1 MHTPVFAAE
10 KGRAQRAPKGDD
22 MSESPRAADTAPVG
36 NPAATRPATEAQPRK
51 VITDPRE
58 IAAIVMAQMGVVNAK
73 KEDLAKAIKTLTD
86 MTQQLVVAY
95 AQQARFIERLAQRA
109 KALEV
114 KPNGSEPSQRAA

>member
-1 MHTPVFAAE
+1 MNEPAKAA
-10 KGRAQRAPKGDD
+10 Q
-22 MSESPRAADTAPVG
+22 TAPAP
-36 NPAATRPATEAQPRK
+36 NPAATPPAAEAQPRK

-73 KEDLAKAIKTLTD
+73 KEDLAKAITTLTD

>member
-1 MHTPVFAAE
+1 MNEPAKAA
-10 KGRAQRAPKGDD
+10 Q
-22 MSESPRAADTAPVG
+22 TAPA
-36 NPAATRPATEAQPRK
+36 PTSAATPASEAQPRK

-73 KEDLAKAIKTLTD
+73 KEDLAKTITTLTD

-109 KALEV
+109 KVLEV
-114 KPNGSEPSQRAA
+114 KPNGGEPSQRAA

>member
-1 MHTPVFAAE
+1 MNEPIKAA
-10 KGRAQRAPKGDD
+10 
-22 MSESPRAADTAPVG
+22 AATTAPAP
-36 NPAATRPATEAQPRK
+36 NPATTPSAAEAQPRK

>member
-1 MHTPVFAAE
+1 MNEPIKAA
-10 KGRAQRAPKGDD
+10 
-22 MSESPRAADTAPVG
+22 AATTAPAPT
-36 NPAATRPATEAQPRK
+36 PAATPSAAEAQPRK

-114 KPNGSEPSQRAA
+114 KPNGGEPSQRAA

>member
-1 MHTPVFAAE
+1 MNESMKSAA
-10 KGRAQRAPKGDD
+10 
-22 MSESPRAADTAPVG
+22 TAPAPLAT
-36 NPAATRPATEAQPRK
+36 PAATPPATEAQPRK

-73 KEDLAKAIKTLTD
+73 KEELAKAIKTLTD

-95 AQQARFIERLAQRA
+95 AQQARFIERLAERA

-114 KPNGSEPSQRAA
+114 KPNGSQPSQRAA

>member
-1 MHTPVFAAE
+1 MNEPIKAA
-10 KGRAQRAPKGDD
+10 
-22 MSESPRAADTAPVG
+22 AATTAPAPT
-36 NPAATRPATEAQPRK
+36 PAATPASEAQSRK

>member
-1 MHTPVFAAE
+1 MKSAA
-10 KGRAQRAPKGDD
+10 
-22 MSESPRAADTAPVG
+22 TAPAPLAT
-36 NPAATRPATEAQPRK
+36 PAATPPATEAQPRK

-73 KEDLAKAIKTLTD
+73 KEELAKAIKTLTD

-95 AQQARFIERLAQRA
+95 AQQARFIERLAERA

-114 KPNGSEPSQRAA
+114 KPNGSQPSQRAA

>member
-1 MHTPVFAAE
+1 MNESMKSAA
-10 KGRAQRAPKGDD
+10 
-22 MSESPRAADTAPVG
+22 TAPAPLAT
-36 NPAATRPATEAQPRK
+36 PAATPPATEAQPRK

-73 KEDLAKAIKTLTD
+73 KEELATAVKTMNDL
-86 MTQQLVVAY
+86 TQQLVMAY

-109 KALEV
+109 KTLEV

>member
-1 MHTPVFAAE
+1 MNEPVKAA
-10 KGRAQRAPKGDD
+10 Q
-22 MSESPRAADTAPVG
+22 TAPAPT
-36 NPAATRPATEAQPRK
+36 PAATASAGEAQPRK

-73 KEDLAKAIKTLTD
+73 KEELAKAIKTLTD

-95 AQQARFIERLAQRA
+95 AQQARFIERLAERA

>member
-1 MHTPVFAAE
+1 MNEPMKAA
-10 KGRAQRAPKGDD
+10 A
-22 MSESPRAADTAPVG
+22 TAPAPVA
-36 NPAATRPATEAQPRK
+36 NPAATASAGEAQPRK

-109 KALEV
+109 KTLEV
-114 KPNGSEPSQRAA
+114 KPNGSEPNQRAA

>member
-1 MHTPVFAAE
+1 MNESVKAAQTTP
-10 KGRAQRAPKGDD
+10 
-22 MSESPRAADTAPVG
+22 APVA
-36 NPAATRPATEAQPRK
+36 NPAATSPVPDAQARK

-73 KEDLAKAIKTLTD
+73 KEELAKAVKTMNDL
-86 MTQQLVVAY
+86 TQQLVMAY

-114 KPNGSEPSQRAA
+114 KPNGSEATQRAA